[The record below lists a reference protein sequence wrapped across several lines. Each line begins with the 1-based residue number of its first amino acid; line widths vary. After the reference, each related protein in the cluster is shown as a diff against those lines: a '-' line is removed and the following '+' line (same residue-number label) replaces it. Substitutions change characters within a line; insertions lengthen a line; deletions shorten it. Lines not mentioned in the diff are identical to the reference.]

1 MSKTNRNEKLHLERD
16 ISRQAL
22 ASAIV
27 AILVVGFTAAFA
39 ITAFTPLRY
48 LIPGYPSGTVQQEMK
63 MNAMKIDSLQRS
75 IFRWRL
81 YTDNLLRE
89 LEGGTPVEMDSLTR
103 QAAKELAERDAAA
116 LARADSILRQD
127 VTEQEKFVISEK
139 EPVQER
145 IEGLHFFKPLNGTV
159 SHHYEVAQHPY
170 LDITAPEGSTVKSV
184 LDGSVVYTGWTETD
198 GWCMV
203 IQHQSGILSVYK
215 HNRSLMKKTGD
226 KVGAGTAI
234 AQLGA
239 YSGQAKGTHL
249 HFELWQDGTPVDPA
263 EYIAFQL

>member
-1 MSKTNRNEKLHLERD
+1 
-16 ISRQAL
+16 
-22 ASAIV
+22 
-27 AILVVGFTAAFA
+27 
-39 ITAFTPLRY
+39 
-48 LIPGYPSGTVQQEMK
+48 

-89 LEGGTPVEMDSLTR
+89 LEGGTPIEIDSLTR
-103 QAAKELAERDAAA
+103 QATRELAERDAAA
-116 LARADSILRQD
+116 LARADSILRRD

-139 EPVQER
+139 EPVQEH

-215 HNRSLMKKTGD
+215 HNRSLLKKVAD

-234 AQLGA
+234 ALLGA
-239 YSGQAKGTHL
+239 YTDEVKGTHL